1 MWSFTADLA
10 AFPAAATA
18 FLLDDPVGNTVP
30 LTVMA
35 AVRSGQPAE
44 GAYYGWWSV
53 DGQVRGVAFRTPP
66 APLGLAVMPAEAVAE
81 LATALGERE
90 IPEVMGPRELVG
102 GFSRARGA
110 ALAHTVEERLYRL
123 GRLTP
128 PDVPGEGRRAVPG
141 DLPLLVSW
149 YHAFG
154 EEISVSAD
162 RGDQTERVLRRI
174 ASGDLFLWTD
184 GGAPVSFAGLSIAQG
199 GVSRIG
205 PVYTPPSCRRRGYG
219 AAITAHASRVG
230 LDERA
235 KEIVLFTDLG
245 NPTSNAIYR
254 SIGYEPHADYAHVTY
269 AP

>member
-10 AFPAAATA
+10 DFPDAATA
-18 FLLDDPVGNTVP
+18 FLLGDPLRNTVP

-35 AVRSGQPAE
+35 AIRAGMPAE

-53 DGQVRGVAFRTPP
+53 DGQVRGAAFRTPP
-66 APLGLAVMPAEAVAE
+66 APLGLAAMPAEAVEE
-81 LATALGERE
+81 LASALADRE
-90 IPEVMGPRELVG
+90 IPEVMGPRELVSVFTG
-102 GFSRARGA
+102 SRGA
-110 ALAHTVEERLYRL
+110 VLAGTVEERLYRL

-128 PDVPGEGRRAVPG
+128 PDVPGQGRRAVPG

-154 EEISVSAD
+154 EEVSVSAD
-162 RGDQTERVLRRI
+162 RGDMTERVLRRI
-174 ASGDLFLWTD
+174 AAGDVFLWVS
-184 GGAPVSFAGLSIAQG
+184 GGAPVSFAALSPAQG

-219 AAITAHASRVG
+219 AAVTAHASRAG

-245 NPTSNAIYR
+245 NPTSNAIYQ
-254 SIGYEPHADYAHVTY
+254 SIGYEPHADYTHVTY